1 MDRVIPKEE
10 RQKERRMMMIKY
22 GAAAVAVVVVL
33 WGLAS
38 MMRTGVKEKDL
49 VFSAVTEVTIEVS
62 VSA

>member
-10 RQKERRMMMIKY
+10 RQKERRKMMMKY
-22 GAAAVAVVVVL
+22 GAAALAVVVVL
-33 WGLAS
+33 LGLVA

-49 VFSAVTEVTIEVS
+49 VFSAVSEGTIEVS